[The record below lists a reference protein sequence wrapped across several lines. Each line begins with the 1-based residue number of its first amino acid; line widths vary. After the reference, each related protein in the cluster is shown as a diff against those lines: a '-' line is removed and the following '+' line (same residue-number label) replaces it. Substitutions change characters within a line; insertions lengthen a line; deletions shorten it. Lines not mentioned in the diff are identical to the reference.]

1 MTPRGGADMKRGLI
15 ATACGLLIVLTLAVT
30 LPRGEAAAV
39 GSANLIT
46 AAGAGVF
53 PAGANVLGIEL
64 AGGTVG
70 VGAQSSTP
78 GQAPGTLEVQD
89 HGTSLL
95 GLSQWPTRQRRIP

>member
-70 VGAQSSTP
+70 RGAQSSNT
-78 GQAPGTLEVQD
+78 GQARGTLGGPYN
-89 HGTSLL
+89 GTRLIGLPHSL
-95 GLSQWPTRQRRIP
+95 TV

>member
-64 AGGTVG
+64 AGGTFG
-70 VGAQSSTP
+70 GGAQSSTTRP
-78 GQAPGTLEVQD
+78 ALGTLEVPYN
-89 HGTSLL
+89 GPSLI
-95 GLSQWPTRQRRIP
+95 GPSQWPTLYRW